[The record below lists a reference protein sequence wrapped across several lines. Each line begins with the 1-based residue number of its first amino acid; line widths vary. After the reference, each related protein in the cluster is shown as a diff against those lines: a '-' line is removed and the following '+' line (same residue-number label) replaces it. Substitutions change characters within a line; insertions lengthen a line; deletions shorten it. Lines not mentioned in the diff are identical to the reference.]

1 MMRPLAILGFIFA
14 FAVVA
19 ALVLADDGMATC
31 QTTHSFDVCHAQL
44 H

>member
-1 MMRPLAILGFIFA
+1 MMRALSMLGCCLA

-31 QTTHSFDVCHAQL
+31 QTIHSFDVCHDAI